1 MAKPAKRKP
10 AKKRRATRVPTTT
23 RGQWQHVVFRL
34 RHTPDYIIKGTD
46 HLELIVLTPSCRW
59 RAKDKTREPL
69 PITETGYLSHFAYD
83 KTIPNAKAALAFFL
97 EWINREAKTKRWQTA
112 DNKRRQLDL
121 FPTA

>member
-1 MAKPAKRKP
+1 MAKSTKRKSARKGR
-10 AKKRRATRVPTTT
+10 AKRVPTMT

-59 RAKDKTREPL
+59 RAIDKAREPL
-69 PITETGYLSHFAYD
+69 PITETGYLSHFTYD
-83 KTIPNAKAALAFFL
+83 ETIPNAKAALAFFL
-97 EWINREAKTKRWQTA
+97 DWINREAKTKRWQKA